1 VRGALGALPQ
11 LELQSEAGAGVHH
24 RRAPRVDGGDDLL
37 GVDALEV
44 DGAPRG
50 AMRKEMTDDKH
61 LIRAGWNAG
70 PGPMQRPG
78 EAGGPLRRGIAR
90 GGEASLTM
98 WRPGGTARR
107 PRAC

>member
-1 VRGALGALPQ
+1 MRGLL
-11 LELQSEAGAGVHH
+11 SEARARGEHWRWSAVNGV
-24 RRAPRVDGGDDLL
+24 DDLAA
-37 GVDALEV
+37 VDPLEI

-70 PGPMQRPG
+70 PGLVQRPS

-90 GGEASLTM
+90 GGEASPTM
-98 WRPGGTARR
+98 
-107 PRAC
+107 